1 MIGGSCINVAWP
13 ARTSSWPSVSPN
25 TEELDL
31 AAAGFETNGQGY
43 ITENARLETSPWAR
57 L

>member
-1 MIGGSCINVAWP
+1 MIGGSCINVARP